1 MPSTGRQGMK
11 KRKKTCLARR
21 NAVVSLKK
29 RHDMPMNGQDTE
41 NLSARISNCL
51 QTILD
56 LEPDLERLRL
66 GHVLIREFQ
75 ILKTFLARMDRI
87 DIEESDVARIE
98 TATESFLRELK
109 TPLALVELERIRKY
123 IVH

>member
-1 MPSTGRQGMK
+1 MI
-11 KRKKTCLARR
+11 KRKKSCLARR
-21 NAVVSLKK
+21 NAVTGLRK
-29 RHDMPMNGQDTE
+29 RCGASMEGQQSQ

-51 QTILD
+51 QTILE

-66 GHVLIREFQ
+66 GHVLIKEFT
-75 ILKTFLARMDRI
+75 ILKSFLARMDRI
-87 DIEESDVARIE
+87 DIDEGDVVRIE
-98 TATESFLRELK
+98 TATENFLRELK

>member
-1 MPSTGRQGMK
+1 MLSAPRQGMK
-11 KRKKTCLARR
+11 KRNKTCLARR
-21 NAVVSLKK
+21 NAAVGLKK
-29 RHDMPMNGQDTE
+29 RREVPMQGHKTQ

-51 QTILD
+51 QTILE

-87 DIEESDVARIE
+87 DIEEGDVARIE

>member
-1 MPSTGRQGMK
+1 MPNK
-11 KRKKTCLARR
+11 KKTCLARR
-21 NAVVSLKK
+21 KAAVGLKK
-29 RHDMPMNGQDTE
+29 RRDASMEGQTCPT
-41 NLSARISNCL
+41 LSARISNCL
-51 QTILD
+51 QTILE

-66 GHVLIREFQ
+66 GHVLIREFK

-87 DIEESDVARIE
+87 DIDESDVTRIE

>member
-1 MPSTGRQGMK
+1 MLK
-11 KRKKTCLARR
+11 KKKACLARR
-21 NAVVSLKK
+21 KAVSSL
-29 RHDMPMNGQDTE
+29 RNRCGTPMENQHSQ

-51 QTILD
+51 QTILE

-66 GHVLIREFQ
+66 GHVLIKEFT
-75 ILKTFLARMDRI
+75 ILKSFLARMDRI
-87 DIEESDVARIE
+87 DIDEGDVIRIE
-98 TATESFLRELK
+98 TATENFLRELK

>member
-1 MPSTGRQGMK
+1 ME
-11 KRKKTCLARR
+11 
-21 NAVVSLKK
+21 
-29 RHDMPMNGQDTE
+29 GQQSQ

-51 QTILD
+51 QTILE

-66 GHVLIREFQ
+66 GHVLIKEFT
-75 ILKTFLARMDRI
+75 ILKSFLARMDRI
-87 DIEESDVARIE
+87 DIDEGDVVRIE
-98 TATESFLRELK
+98 TATENFLRELK